1 MLASN
6 LSKIHTFLNVA
17 KLRPDEYWLSLI
29 QKLKITSCLSSFHI
43 LQLNSRRK
51 GISTIRNKD
60 QDGAAHDVSSNV
72 NLHPKHNL
80 CDSCLDLIPSTK

>member
-6 LSKIHTFLNVA
+6 LSTTHTFLKVG
-17 KLRPDEYWLSLI
+17 KLLPNKYELSLI
-29 QKLKITSCLSSFHI
+29 LKMTQCLSSFHI
-43 LQLNSRRK
+43 LHLYFRRK
-51 GISTIRNKD
+51 GISTTRNKD